1 GSGTL
6 SPPGA
11 PGPMPLPS
19 VVSYEV
25 FPNKSRQELQ
35 LPFGP
40 MVQAFDGTT
49 GWAQAGGQVVD
60 QTAELSQEQY
70 YGLELLR
77 WYDAPGMTAKPLPE
91 AQVGA
96 KPAEGAEIADGQGHA
111 TQFYFDKQTHLPAKV
126 SYTDAEATTEAA
138 YDDYRAVKGVQ
149 VAFKTTV
156 TRNGA
161 PLV

>member
-25 FPNKSRQELQ
+25 FPNQSRSELQ

-60 QTAELSQEQY
+60 QTAELSDEQY

-77 WYDAPGMTAKPLPE
+77 WYDKPGMTWKPLPAATVE
-91 AQVGA
+91 G
-96 KPAEGAEIADGQGHA
+96 KPAEGVEVADEKGHA
-111 TQFYFDKQTHLPAKV
+111 TQFYFDPETHLPAKV
-126 SYTDAEATTEAA
+126 SFTDAQSTTEAT
-138 YDDYRAVKGVQ
+138 YSDFRPVKG
-149 VAFKTTV
+149 
-156 TRNGA
+156 
-161 PLV
+161 